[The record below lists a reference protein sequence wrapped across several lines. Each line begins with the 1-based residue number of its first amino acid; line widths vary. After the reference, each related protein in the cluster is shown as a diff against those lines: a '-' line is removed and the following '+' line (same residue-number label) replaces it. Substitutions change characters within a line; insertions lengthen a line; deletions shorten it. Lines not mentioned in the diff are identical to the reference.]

1 MSAAPTV
8 HVDTHVDT
16 HANDHTDDALVDGE
30 FPLFDDHD
38 KQYLKVFAGLVVL
51 TAIEVYLSYSPLS
64 DKKAGL
70 AVPLLVLAF
79 IKFAIVAG
87 FFMHLKFD
95 TPLLRRLFVGGAVL
109 AGFCYTLVLFALGGF
124 GGTSPWIVFTAYGIF
139 SLVLLVTWVF
149 RGGKLDSGDHDAD
162 SADDAHGHAAA
173 H

>member
-8 HVDTHVDT
+8 HADTHSIDAHGIDS
-16 HANDHTDDALVDGE
+16 HAVVDGE

-38 KQYLKVFAGLVVL
+38 KQYLKVFVGLVVL

-109 AGFCYTLVLFALGGF
+109 AGFCYTLVLFALGAF
-124 GGTSPWIVFTAYGIF
+124 AGTSPWIVFPAYAVFALI
-139 SLVLLVTWVF
+139 LLVTWVF
-149 RGGKLDSGDHDAD
+149 RGGKLDSDEHDGGDDH
-162 SADDAHGHAAA
+162 AHGHAAA